1 MLGLDSKLH
10 PSNRQRMLNEDLTQF
25 MHSLSQATTI
35 LSDVRQPEVAFF
47 SFLDV
52 GFAQIFSQIVSIGV
66 KKLSST
72 NYISSRHIKRKKAL
86 LPVDVPSLK
95 NAFA

>member
-35 LSDVRQPEVAFF
+35 LSDVRQPEVGFF
-47 SFLDV
+47 
-52 GFAQIFSQIVSIGV
+52 IFGRWFCPNFQSNRLYRSKEAKQYKFYIV
-66 KKLSST
+66 
-72 NYISSRHIKRKKAL
+72 KAY
-86 LPVDVPSLK
+86 
-95 NAFA
+95 